1 MSQPLPKSNLLEIE
15 PINML
20 SLDELFFVFRS
31 VTTFRRNEKLM
42 GRKFAEQ
49 GTIYDESRFVQD
61 LVRKGFLEKGS
72 KDSHWSDF
80 GYYRPTVKA
89 MKAIEEID
97 AMLKFV
103 NLRTPLNASNT

>member
-1 MSQPLPKSNLLEIE
+1 
-15 PINML
+15 ML
-20 SLDELFFVFRS
+20 GFDELALVLGN
-31 VTTFRRNEKLM
+31 VIAFRRNEKLM

-89 MKAIEEID
+89 IEEID
-97 AMLKFV
+97 AMLEFV
-103 NLRTPLNASNT
+103 NLRMSLNASNT